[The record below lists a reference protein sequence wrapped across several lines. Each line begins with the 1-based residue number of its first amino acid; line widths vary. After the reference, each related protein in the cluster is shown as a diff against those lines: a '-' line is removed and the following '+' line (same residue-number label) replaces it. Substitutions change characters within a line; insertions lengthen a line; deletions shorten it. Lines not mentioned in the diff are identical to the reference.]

1 MNCISFVGKGGAT
14 ATRVLAVAAFA
25 FMAWAPAYAQVPVVG
40 GDSRSLGALVENQ
53 ALVTVVLKGGARDP
67 NQRVKGVESDRLI
80 VEGRTG
86 LRNVYLFS
94 DIQEI
99 RVQQDEVEAR
109 PRINVTR
116 ALNSSEQAILARA
129 IERLA
134 EIYEASEGDQFMRL
148 LSAGILAASDPVAAS
163 VMTSSSS
170 GGTISA
176 RIADARNYLEELT
189 ETNDVETA
197 VLAATHLWYAG
208 YPERAQALVGPALD
222 SPRRRVRIAGA
233 ELAGLVGDSSVQGTL
248 LRMLDDRSA
257 DLSAPAAV
265 ALARLGNRDII
276 PQVLDMAMELSDEK
290 GRAAVRA
297 LTLLGGPDVVQQVKQ
312 RIEKAQNVPRFRLA
326 MVLYNLDDPQ
336 GERMLSKEYLNVPSL
351 ARDAAIALAKK
362 GNVSGLDYLRNLLD
376 QRYDETL
383 ENMMFRARAA
393 AALIE
398 GGDLWA
404 VSVIQEAMR
413 NPNPLVRLMACAYI
427 AEAGHRSLL
436 TVLQPAI
443 SEGQVPPVAVM
454 GSAAALAIADSG
466 FHERIT
472 SDPLDADLQA
482 LVKR

>member
-1 MNCISFVGKGGAT
+1 
-14 ATRVLAVAAFA
+14 RVLAVAAFA

-116 ALNSSEQAILARA
+116 ALSSSEQAILARA

-197 VLAATHLWYAG
+197 
-208 YPERAQALVGPALD
+208 
-222 SPRRRVRIAGA
+222 
-233 ELAGLVGDSSVQGTL
+233 
-248 LRMLDDRSA
+248 
-257 DLSAPAAV
+257 
-265 ALARLGNRDII
+265 
-276 PQVLDMAMELSDEK
+276 
-290 GRAAVRA
+290 
-297 LTLLGGPDVVQQVKQ
+297 
-312 RIEKAQNVPRFRLA
+312 
-326 MVLYNLDDPQ
+326 
-336 GERMLSKEYLNVPSL
+336 
-351 ARDAAIALAKK
+351 
-362 GNVSGLDYLRNLLD
+362 
-376 QRYDETL
+376 
-383 ENMMFRARAA
+383 
-393 AALIE
+393 
-398 GGDLWA
+398 
-404 VSVIQEAMR
+404 
-413 NPNPLVRLMACAYI
+413 
-427 AEAGHRSLL
+427 
-436 TVLQPAI
+436 
-443 SEGQVPPVAVM
+443 
-454 GSAAALAIADSG
+454 
-466 FHERIT
+466 
-472 SDPLDADLQA
+472 
-482 LVKR
+482 